1 MIKLHSCIGAL
12 VFASCVGPVSA
23 QVTWNLTG
31 GAFNN
36 ASETSSTGATDY
48 YAGKG
53 NVGGITLN
61 LSAYANTANNV
72 PPTGQS
78 ASTAINDQMVEQQI
92 GGYQSS
98 VGLRIGIN
106 DYGSG
111 VGIVN
116 VDGCGFS
123 YTPSRVAQ
131 TATCDTA
138 EGSAPGG
145 ALDNDQRYEM
155 ILLSF
160 GAKVSLTALNL
171 GYVNTDSDMTIMAYT
186 GGGNALTDLQ
196 SGLKTWSDFGAG
208 GTSATTAGTLG
219 WKALANFDGDTSQ
232 GASAGNRIIVSNGI
246 ASSYWLIGAYNPL
259 ANPNGGTLNGFDYMK
274 VASVSGNVVPEP
286 GSLALLAAALL
297 GMVAVR
303 QRKKA

>member
-12 VFASCVGPVSA
+12 VFASCVGPVAA

-31 GAFNN
+31 GSFN
-36 ASETSSTGATDY
+36 SSTAATDY

-53 NVGGITLN
+53 SAGGITLN
-61 LSAYANTANNV
+61 LSAYANTAN
-72 PPTGQS
+72 TGIADTS
-78 ASTAINDQMVEQQI
+78 SDLQMVEQQI
-92 GGYQSS
+92 GGMQ
-98 VGLRIGIN
+98 GTLRIGIN
-106 DYGSG
+106 DYGNG

-116 VDGCGFS
+116 MDGCDF
-123 YTPSRVAQ
+123 TIANRAVQ
-131 TATCDTA
+131 TTSCDTS
-138 EGSAPGG
+138 ESSSPGY

-196 SGLKTWSDFGAG
+196 SGLKKWSDFGAG
-208 GTSATTAGTLG
+208 GTSATLAGTLG
-219 WKALANFDGDTSQ
+219 WQALANFNGDTSQ
-232 GASAGNRIIVSNGI
+232 GNRTIVSSGI

-259 ANPNGGTLNGFDYMK
+259 ANPNGGALNDGLDYMK
-274 VASVSGNVVPEP
+274 VSSVSGNVVPEP

>member
-219 WKALANFDGDTSQ
+219 WKALANFNGGTDPT
-232 GASAGNRIIVSNGI
+232 GNRTIVSNGI

-259 ANPNGGTLNGFDYMK
+259 ANPNGGSLTLANDYMK
-274 VASVSGNVVPEP
+274 VSSVSGIVPEP
-286 GSLALLAAALL
+286 GTLALLTAALL
-297 GMVAVR
+297 GMAAIR
-303 QRKKA
+303 QRKSA